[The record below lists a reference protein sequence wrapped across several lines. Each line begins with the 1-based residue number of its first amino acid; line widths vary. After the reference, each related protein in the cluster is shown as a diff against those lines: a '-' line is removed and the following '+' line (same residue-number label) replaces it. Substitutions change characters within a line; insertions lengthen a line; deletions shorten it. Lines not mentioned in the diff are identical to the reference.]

1 MKPFNSVSIVK
12 HPLDQVWA
20 TIRDRLPELVPYME
34 DMEKITQLKREELPD
49 GIVRLDNLWQAN
61 PKLPFLPAAYLK
73 PDMFAWVDRAEW
85 RPQSHECHWRIES
98 RFLPESLEC
107 WGLARY
113 EPAIGGR
120 GTRVTFEGQLGLS
133 TVSIPGMAFIDGSFL
148 RGFESIVGSLIPKNM
163 RKLTEA
169 VGYFLDQPTSA

>member
-12 HPLDQVWA
+12 HPVDLVWE
-20 TIRDRLPELVPYME
+20 TIRDRLPELVPFME

-49 GIVRLDNLWQAN
+49 GVVRLDNLWQAN
-61 PKLPFLPAAYLK
+61 PRLPLIQSAHLK
-73 PDMFAWVDRAEW
+73 PEMFAWVDRAEW
-85 RPQSHECHWRIES
+85 RPQSHECHWKIES
-98 RFLPESLEC
+98 RFLPESLQC

-133 TVSIPGMAFIDGSFL
+133 APNQPGMAFLDGSL
-148 RGFESIVGSLIPKNM
+148 VKGFETLAGSLIPKNM

-169 VGYFLDQPTSA
+169 VGVFLDHHTPG